1 MSVAFRK
8 WRPPAP
14 ITARD
19 DGMFDIGMGENERHT
34 LTSLFDSLHGM
45 LGAGE
50 DDPRTTRLFPA
61 AYHDMPEHDAE
72 FRRLMRPE
80 LVESARASVD
90 LARGLLDAD
99 GPVPRERVLGFMR
112 ALNSVRLVLGTLLD
126 VAEDDTGPDPED
138 PDDDLGILYGYVGWL
153 LESVVDVLDAEG

>member
-14 ITARD
+14 ITALD
-19 DGMFDIGMGENERHT
+19 DGTFAIGMGENERRT
-34 LTSLFDSLHGM
+34 LTSLLDSLDAMVG
-45 LGAGE
+45 GAE
-50 DDPRTTRLFPA
+50 DDPRIARLFPA

-80 LVESARASVD
+80 LVESARASVT

-99 GPVPRERVLGFMR
+99 GPVARERVLGFMR
-112 ALNSVRLVLGTLLD
+112 ALNSIRLVLGTLLD
-126 VAEDDTGPDPED
+126 VSEDDPEPDPGD
-138 PDDDLGILYGYVGWL
+138 PDDDLRILYGYVGWL
-153 LESVVDVLDAEG
+153 LESVIDALDGG

>member
-1 MSVAFRK
+1 MSVAFRR

-14 ITARD
+14 ITALG
-19 DGMFDIGMGENERHT
+19 DGTFAIGMGDNERRT
-34 LTSLFDSLHGM
+34 LTSLLDSLHGM
-45 LGAGE
+45 VDGPD
-50 DDPRTTRLFPA
+50 DDPRISRLFPA

-80 LVESARASVD
+80 LVESSRASVA
-90 LARGLLDAD
+90 LARELLDAD

-126 VAEDDTGPDPED
+126 VSEDDAEPDPGD
-138 PDDDLGILYGYVGWL
+138 PDDDLRILYEYVGWL
-153 LESVVDVLDAEG
+153 LESVVDVLDAG